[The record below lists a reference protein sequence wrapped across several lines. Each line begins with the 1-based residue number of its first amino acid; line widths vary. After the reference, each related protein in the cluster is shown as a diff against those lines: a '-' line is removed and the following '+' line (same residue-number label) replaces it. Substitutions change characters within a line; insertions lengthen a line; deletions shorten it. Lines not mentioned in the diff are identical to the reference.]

1 MGENNN
7 NIKKYTLQNFF
18 NFFKKS
24 IDLVFY
30 IWYISIVKRKEGN
43 D

>member
-7 NIKKYTLQNFF
+7 NIKNTLYKTFLI
-18 NFFKKS
+18 FFKKS